1 MRQKV
6 KLQELHAKQA
16 EIGRAFNDHPRVV
29 LRCGRRFGKT
39 TLLERCASKWAYNG
53 ERVGWFGPTYKL
65 NLPTYKRILRTVT
78 PVVFSKSKIDQ
89 IIELNSGG
97 CVEFW
102 TLQDEDAG
110 RSRFYDRVII
120 DEASLVAKGL
130 RETWEQSIAPTLLDR
145 KGKAVM
151 AGTPKG
157 IDPDNFF
164 YEACTDPSLGW
175 YGFHAPTASNPML
188 DPEAVAKL
196 KDEYPPLVYQQEF
209 LAEFVDWNGAA
220 FFKES
225 SLLQDGKPVPVPE
238 RVDQVFAVIDTALK
252 DNLEHDGTA
261 VTFYGRNKYYGT
273 PLVILDWDIL
283 QIEGALLEQW
293 LPSVNMR
300 LDELARLTN
309 ARHGNIGMWI
319 EDKASG
325 IVLLQQAVRRGLNA
339 YPIDGALTAMGKEGR
354 ALSVSGY
361 VHQGQVKVSQPAYDK
376 VVNYKGQSR
385 NHLLSQVCGF
395 RMGQKDG
402 PRDLLDTFTYGVAIG
417 LGDSEGY

>member
-1 MRQKV
+1 MPRIEV
-6 KLQELHAKQA
+6 KLPTLHEGQMAAWK
-16 EIGRAFNDHPRVV
+16 GRDRFNA
-29 LRCGRRFGKT
+29 LRCGRRWGKT
-39 TLLERCASKWAYNG
+39 QALISIGGTYSIRGQYIGIFAPDYKIMSETYRELEESLAPVTAHSNKTEGLIRLKTG
-53 ERVGWFGPTYKL
+53 G
-65 NLPTYKRILRTVT
+65 RI
-78 PVVFSKSKIDQ
+78 D
-89 IIELNSGG
+89 
-97 CVEFW
+97 FW
-102 TLQDEDAG
+102 TLNNPKAG
-110 RSRFYDRVII
+110 RSRKYHGVLI
-120 DEASLVAKGL
+120 DEAAFAGEDMGDVWAKA
-130 RETWEQSIAPTLLDR
+130 IAPTLFDF
-145 KGKAVM
+145 KGWAWAM
-151 AGTPKG
+151 STPNG
-157 IDPDNFF
+157 ADPDNWF
-164 YEACTDPSLGW
+164 YQICNDKALGW
-175 YGFHAPTASNPML
+175 KEYHAPSNTNPFL
-188 DPEAVAKL
+188 PI
-196 KDEYPPLVYQQEF
+196 DEFDRIRQTNAPLVFQQEY
-209 LAEFVDWNGAA
+209 LAEFVDWNGSA
-220 FFKES
+220 FFSES
-225 SLLQDGKPVPVPE
+225 SLLEDGRPVPLPGK
-238 RVDQVFAVIDTALK
+238 VDQVFAVIDTALK

-283 QIEGALLEQW
+283 QIEGALLENW

-325 IVLLQQAVRRGLNA
+325 IVLLQQAVRRGMNA

-361 VHQGQVKVSQPAYDK
+361 VHQGQVKISQPAYDK

-395 RMGQKDG
+395 RMGMKDG